1 LPIKTTI
8 SHYTLFGA
16 SGFALWDEMEQDIQS
31 GQPYPLGATWD
42 GGGVNFAVYSHHATQ
57 VDLCLFND
65 PADEGERHRIPLP
78 ERTDDVWHGYVA
90 GLGPGQLYGFRASG
104 PDEPHRGHQFNSQKL
119 LFDPYAKAVGR
130 DLTWGDALYGLF
142 PGDRGAD
149 VVSDPRD
156 SAPYAPLGAVI
167 DASFDWKKDCPPNIA
182 WSDSLIYEV
191 HVKGFTQR
199 HPDVPEPIRGTYL
212 GLCSDAAV
220 KHLRKLGVTAVEL
233 LPVHHHVDEHRLQ
246 RLGLTNYWGYNTLGF
261 FAPSGRYAS
270 DPSPQGVVREF
281 KTMVRGLHAAGIEVL
296 LDVVYNHTAEGG
308 DMGPT
313 LSMRGLDNSVYYRL
327 DPRDL
332 RRYIDYAGTGNTLDL
347 TEPPVLQLV
356 MDSLRYWVEEMH
368 VDGFRFDLAS
378 ALARSP
384 DAFNHRSAFL
394 AAVRQDPVLSRVKLI
409 AEPWDIGQGGYQVGG
424 FPPGWS
430 EWNDHYRDDVRRFW
444 KGEDGIAPLATR
456 LAGSSDLFAGA
467 KRGTRASINFITA
480 HDGFSLEDL
489 VSYNEK
495 HNELNQEQNSDGHV
509 ANYSSNQGVE
519 GLTEDPEI
527 LRIRA
532 QQKRNLLATLMFS
545 LGVPMLTAGDEIG
558 RTQQGNNNSY
568 CHDSELT
575 WLDWDLDSGRS
586 DLLAFVRRL
595 SLLRKRHAAFRSDKF
610 LLGEASQPGTAKD
623 VAWYL
628 PSGRELE
635 MPDWGRHDTRCL
647 GVWLAAP
654 QDPSESKDVDLFL
667 VFNGGQT
674 PVNFHLPTPTPECCW
689 ERILD
694 TGHQHGERPFRPRG
708 ETSRIPQLSVCLFR
722 HSPLEPRLPGPH

>member
-1 LPIKTTI
+1 
-8 SHYTLFGA
+8 
-16 SGFALWDEMEQDIQS
+16 MEQDIQS

-42 GGGVNFAVYSHHATQ
+42 GNGVNFAIYSHHATQ
-57 VDLCLFND
+57 VDLCLFRNATD
-65 PADEGERHRIPLP
+65 GAESHRIPLP
-78 ERTDDVWHGYVA
+78 KRTDDVWHGYVP
-90 GLGPGQLYGFRASG
+90 GLGPGQIYGFRASG

-119 LFDPYAKAVGR
+119 LFDPYTKAVGR
-130 DLTWGDALYGLF
+130 DLEWNDALYAHF

-156 SAPYAPLGAVI
+156 SAPYAPLGAVV
-167 DASFDWKKDCPPNIA
+167 DPSFDWKKDRPPNVA
-182 WSDSLIYEV
+182 WSETLIYEV

-199 HPDVPEPIRGTYL
+199 HPGVPESIRGTYL
-212 GLCSDAAV
+212 GLCSDAAI

-233 LPVHHHVDEHRLQ
+233 LPVHHYVDEHRLH

-261 FAPSGRYAS
+261 FAPSSRYAS
-270 DPSPQGVVREF
+270 DSSPQVVVREF
-281 KTMVRGLHAAGIEVL
+281 KEMVRGLHAAGIEVL

-313 LSMRGLDNSVYYRL
+313 LSLRGLDNSVYYRL
-327 DPRDL
+327 DPRDP
-332 RRYIDYAGTGNTLDL
+332 RRYVDYAGTGNTLDL
-347 TEPPVLQLV
+347 TEPRVLQLV
-356 MDSLRYWVEEMH
+356 MDSLRYWVEQMH

-384 DAFNHRSAFL
+384 DAFNQRSAFL
-394 AAVRQDPVLSRVKLI
+394 AAVRQDPVLSGVKLI
-409 AEPWDIGQGGYQVGG
+409 AEPWDIGDSGYQVGG

-456 LAGSSDLFAGA
+456 LAGSSDLFAGV

-489 VSYNEK
+489 VSYNAK
-495 HNELNQEQNSDGHV
+495 HNELNQEQNRDGHG
-509 ANYSSNQGVE
+509 ANYSSNHGIE
-519 GLTEDPEI
+519 GPTDDVEI
-527 LRIRA
+527 LRVRA

-558 RTQQGNNNSY
+558 RTQQGNNNAY

-575 WLDWDLDSGRS
+575 WLDWDLDSERS

-595 SLLRKRHAAFRSDKF
+595 SLLRRRHAAFRSGKF
-610 LLGEASQPGTAKD
+610 LLGQASEPGTPKD

-654 QDPSESKDVDLFL
+654 QDPSEPKDVDLFL
-667 VFNGGQT
+667 VFNGGLT
-674 PVNFHLPTPTPECCW
+674 PVNFHLPTPTSDYCW

-708 ETSRIPQLSVCLFR
+708 ETSRIPQLSICVFR
-722 HSPLEPRLPGPH
+722 HSPLAPRLSGPR

>member
-1 LPIKTTI
+1 MPIKTTI

-16 SGFALWDEMEQDIQS
+16 SALPTSGAMEQDIQS

-42 GGGVNFAVYSHHATQ
+42 GDGVNFAVYSRHATRI
-57 VDLCLFND
+57 DLCLFCNPTD
-65 PADEGERHRIPLP
+65 KAESHRIALP
-78 ERTDDVWHGYVA
+78 ERTDDVWHGYLP
-90 GLGPGQLYGFRASG
+90 GLGPGQIYGFRASG
-104 PDEPHRGHQFNSQKL
+104 PDQPHRGHQFNSQKL
-119 LFDPYAKAVGR
+119 LFDPYTKAVGR
-130 DLTWGDALYGLF
+130 DLEWNDALYAHF
-142 PGDRGAD
+142 PGDRGED
-149 VVSDPRD
+149 LVSDPSD

-167 DASFDWKKDCPPNIA
+167 DPSFDWKKDRRPNVA

-199 HPDVPEPIRGTYL
+199 HPDVPESVRGTYL
-212 GLCSDAAV
+212 GLCSDAAI

-233 LPVHHHVDEHRLQ
+233 LPVHHYVDEHRLH

-261 FAPSGRYAS
+261 FAPSSRYAS
-270 DPSPQGVVREF
+270 DPSPQGVIREF

-327 DPRDL
+327 DPRDP
-332 RRYIDYAGTGNTLDL
+332 RRHVDYGGTGNTVDL
-347 TEPPVLQLV
+347 TEPRVLQLV
-356 MDSLRYWVEEMH
+356 MDSLRYWAEDMH

-384 DAFNHRSAFL
+384 DAFNQRSAFL
-394 AAVRQDPVLSRVKLI
+394 AAVRQDPTLSRVKLI
-409 AEPWDIGQGGYQVGG
+409 AEPWDIGEGGYQVGG

-456 LAGSSDLFAGA
+456 LAGSSDLYAGA

-489 VSYNEK
+489 VSYNTK
-495 HNELNQEQNSDGHV
+495 HNELNQEQNRDGHD
-509 ANYSSNQGVE
+509 ANYSSNHGIE
-519 GLTEDPEI
+519 GPTDDVEI
-527 LRIRA
+527 LRVRA

-558 RTQQGNNNSY
+558 RTQQGNNNAY

-575 WLDWDLDSGRS
+575 WLDWDLDSECS

-595 SLLRKRHAAFRSDKF
+595 SLLRRRHSAFRSGKF
-610 LLGEASQPGTAKD
+610 LLGQASEPGTPKD

-628 PSGRELE
+628 ASGRELE
-635 MPDWGRHDTRCL
+635 MADWGRHDTRCL

-654 QDPSESKDVDLFL
+654 QDSSEPKDVDLFL
-667 VFNGGQT
+667 VFNGGPT
-674 PVNFHLPTPTPECCW
+674 PVNFHLPTPTPEYCW

-708 ETSRIPQLSVCLFR
+708 ETSRVPQLSICVFR